1 MTDVNPKFRVGTDV
15 KKGNFGLV
23 RYRVKDSRKSGDLT
37 SYVYDIV
44 NQNNDQTEFAVPESE
59 LVETNLQ
66 FGTKGK
72 YTGGKKRSKTKRK
85 SRKIKRKSMKKG
97 RKMRRKSMKKGGCK

>member
-23 RYRVKDSRKSGDLT
+23 RYRVKDSRKSADGT

-44 NQNNDQTEFAVPESE
+44 NQNDDKTEVAVPESQ

-72 YTGGKKRSKTKRK
+72 YTGGKRNKTKRK
-85 SRKIKRKSMKKG
+85 SSKIKRKSMKKG